1 MIQSSFYSVL
11 NKIHIIFMV
20 SWIICLMY
28 IYYSFKKKNSNL
40 EFKLKQCLN
49 KMAMPSSFI
58 VPLTGFLM
66 IIEDPSE
73 MKNIYFYAKFALA
86 VFGFLAMLQLRS
98 WVEFDVFDKN
108 KIKIRK
114 LNLLILMSLLLINLI
129 VLFLE
134 ILLR

>member
-1 MIQSSFYSVL
+1 MAQSSFYNIL
-11 NKIHIIFMV
+11 NTIHIIFMV
-20 SWIICLMY
+20 SWIICLIF
-28 IYYSFKKKNSNL
+28 IYFSFKKKSSNL
-40 EFKLKQCLN
+40 ELKVKQCLN

-73 MKNIYFYAKFALA
+73 MKNGYFYVKFTLS
-86 VFGFLAMLQLRS
+86 VIGFLAMLQLRS

-114 LNLLILMSLLLINLI
+114 LNLLILMNLLLINLI
-129 VLFLE
+129 VYYK
-134 ILLR
+134 

>member
-1 MIQSSFYSVL
+1 MVQISFYNIL
-11 NKIHIIFMV
+11 NAIHIIFMV
-20 SWIICLMY
+20 SWIISLMY
-28 IYYSFKKKNSNL
+28 VYYSFKKKNSNL

-73 MKNIYFYAKFALA
+73 MKNAYFYVKFTLA

-98 WVEFDVFDKN
+98 WVVFEVFDKN

-114 LNLLILMSLLLINLI
+114 LNLLILMNLFLINLI
-129 VLFLE
+129 VYYK
-134 ILLR
+134 

>member
-1 MIQSSFYSVL
+1 MVQISFYNIL
-11 NKIHIIFMV
+11 NAIHIIFMV

-28 IYYSFKKKNSNL
+28 IYCSFKKKNSNL

-73 MKNIYFYAKFALA
+73 MKNAYFYVKFTLA

-98 WVEFDVFDKN
+98 WVVFEVFEKN

-114 LNLLILMSLLLINLI
+114 LNLLILMNLFLINLI
-129 VLFLE
+129 VYYK
-134 ILLR
+134 

>member
-1 MIQSSFYSVL
+1 MAQSSFYNIL
-11 NKIHIIFMV
+11 NTIHIIFMV
-20 SWIICLMY
+20 SWIICLIF
-28 IYYSFKKKNSNL
+28 IYYSFKKKSSNL
-40 EFKLKQCLN
+40 ELKVKQCLN

-66 IIEDPSE
+66 IIEDASE
-73 MKNIYFYAKFALA
+73 MRNIYFYVKFTLA

-98 WVEFDVFDKN
+98 WTVFEVFDKN

-129 VLFLE
+129 VYYK
-134 ILLR
+134 

>member
-1 MIQSSFYSVL
+1 MVQISFYNIL
-11 NKIHIIFMV
+11 NAIHIIFMV

-28 IYYSFKKKNSNL
+28 IYCSFKKKNSNL

-73 MKNIYFYAKFALA
+73 MKNAYFYVKFTLA

-98 WVEFDVFDKN
+98 WVVFEVFEKN

-114 LNLLILMSLLLINLI
+114 LSLLILMNLFLINLI
-129 VLFLE
+129 VYYK
-134 ILLR
+134 

>member
-1 MIQSSFYSVL
+1 MVQISFYNIL
-11 NKIHIIFMV
+11 NAIHIIFMV
-20 SWIICLMY
+20 SWIISLMY
-28 IYYSFKKKNSNL
+28 VYYSFKKKNSNL

-73 MKNIYFYAKFALA
+73 MRNIYFYAKFALA

-98 WVEFDVFDKN
+98 WVEFDFFDKN

-114 LNLLILMSLLLINLI
+114 LNLLILMNLLLINLI
-129 VLFLE
+129 VYYK
-134 ILLR
+134 

>member
-1 MIQSSFYSVL
+1 MVQISFYNIL
-11 NKIHIIFMV
+11 NAIHIIFMV

-28 IYYSFKKKNSNL
+28 IYCSFKKKNSNL

-73 MKNIYFYAKFALA
+73 MKNAYFYVKFTLA

-98 WVEFDVFDKN
+98 WVVFEVFEKN

-114 LNLLILMSLLLINLI
+114 LNLLILMNLLLINLI
-129 VLFLE
+129 VYYK
-134 ILLR
+134 

>member
-1 MIQSSFYSVL
+1 MTQSSFYNIL
-11 NKIHIIFMV
+11 NTIHIIFMV
-20 SWIICLMY
+20 SWIICLIF
-28 IYYSFKKKNSNL
+28 IYFSFKKKSSNL
-40 EFKLKQCLN
+40 ELKVKQCLN

-73 MKNIYFYAKFALA
+73 MRNAYFYAKFILA

-129 VLFLE
+129 VYYK
-134 ILLR
+134 

>member
-1 MIQSSFYSVL
+1 MAQSSFYNIL

-73 MKNIYFYAKFALA
+73 MKNAYFYVKFTLA

-129 VLFLE
+129 VYYK
-134 ILLR
+134 

>member
-1 MIQSSFYSVL
+1 MVQISFYNIL
-11 NKIHIIFMV
+11 NAIHIIFMV

-73 MKNIYFYAKFALA
+73 MKNAYFYVKFALA

-98 WVEFDVFDKN
+98 WVVFEVFDKN

-114 LNLLILMSLLLINLI
+114 LNLLILMNLFLINLI
-129 VLFLE
+129 VYYK
-134 ILLR
+134 

>member
-1 MIQSSFYSVL
+1 MIQISFYNIL

-20 SWIICLMY
+20 SWIICLIF
-28 IYYSFKKKNSNL
+28 IYFSFKKKSSNL
-40 EFKLKQCLN
+40 ELKVKQCLN

-73 MKNIYFYAKFALA
+73 MRNIYFYVKFTLA

-98 WVEFDVFDKN
+98 WVVFDVFDKN
-108 KIKIRK
+108 KIKIRR
-114 LNLLILMSLLLINLI
+114 LNLLILMNLLLINLI
-129 VLFLE
+129 VYYK
-134 ILLR
+134 

>member
-1 MIQSSFYSVL
+1 MAQSSFYNIL
-11 NKIHIIFMV
+11 NTIHIIFMV
-20 SWIICLMY
+20 IWIISLVY
-28 IYYSFKKKNSNL
+28 IFFSFRKKSLKL
-40 EFKLKQCLN
+40 ELNVKQCLN

-73 MKNIYFYAKFALA
+73 MKNIYFYVKFALA

-129 VLFLE
+129 VYYK
-134 ILLR
+134 

>member
-1 MIQSSFYSVL
+1 MAQSSFYNIL
-11 NKIHIIFMV
+11 NTIHIIFMV
-20 SWIICLMY
+20 SWIICLIF
-28 IYYSFKKKNSNL
+28 IYYSFKKKSSNL
-40 EFKLKQCLN
+40 ELKVKQCLN

-73 MKNIYFYAKFALA
+73 MRNIYFYVKFTLA

-108 KIKIRK
+108 KLKIRR
-114 LNLLILMSLLLINLI
+114 LNLLILMNLILINLI
-129 VLFLE
+129 VYYK
-134 ILLR
+134 

>member
-1 MIQSSFYSVL
+1 MVQISFYNIL
-11 NKIHIIFMV
+11 NAIHIIFMV

-73 MKNIYFYAKFALA
+73 MKNAYFYVKFTLA
-86 VFGFLAMLQLRS
+86 VAM
-98 WVEFDVFDKN
+98 N
-108 KIKIRK
+108 
-114 LNLLILMSLLLINLI
+114 
-129 VLFLE
+129 
-134 ILLR
+134 

>member
-1 MIQSSFYSVL
+1 
-11 NKIHIIFMV
+11 MV
-20 SWIICLMY
+20 SWIICLIY
-28 IYYSFKKKNSNL
+28 IYYSFNKKSSNI
-40 EFKLKQCLN
+40 EIKVKQCLN

-73 MKNIYFYAKFALA
+73 MRNAYFYAKFILA

-114 LNLLILMSLLLINLI
+114 LNSLILMNLLLINLI
-129 VLFLE
+129 VYYK
-134 ILLR
+134 

>member
-1 MIQSSFYSVL
+1 MVQINFYNIL
-11 NKIHIIFMV
+11 NVIHIIFMV
-20 SWIICLMY
+20 SWIICLIY
-28 IYYSFKKKNSNL
+28 IFYSLKKKSSNL
-40 EFKLKQCLN
+40 EFIVKQCLN
-49 KMAMPSSFI
+49 KIAMPSSFI

-129 VLFLE
+129 VYYK
-134 ILLR
+134 

>member
-1 MIQSSFYSVL
+1 MVQSSFYSIL
-11 NKIHIIFMV
+11 NTIHIIFMV
-20 SWIICLMY
+20 SWIICLIF
-28 IYYSFKKKNSNL
+28 IYYSFIKKSLNIELKV
-40 EFKLKQCLN
+40 KQCLN

-73 MKNIYFYAKFALA
+73 MRNAYFYAKFILA

-114 LNLLILMSLLLINLI
+114 LNSLILMNLLLINMI
-129 VLFLE
+129 VYYK
-134 ILLR
+134 

>member
-1 MIQSSFYSVL
+1 MIQISFYDIL
-11 NKIHIIFMV
+11 NVIHIIFMV
-20 SWIICLMY
+20 SWILCLIY
-28 IYYSFKKKNSNL
+28 IYYSLKKKSSNL
-40 EFKLKQCLN
+40 ELKVKQCLN

-73 MKNIYFYAKFALA
+73 MRNIYFYVKFTLA

-98 WVEFDVFDKN
+98 WVEFQVFDEN

-114 LNLLILMSLLLINLI
+114 LNLLILMNLLLINLI
-129 VLFLE
+129 VYYK
-134 ILLR
+134 

>member
-1 MIQSSFYSVL
+1 
-11 NKIHIIFMV
+11 MV
-20 SWIICLMY
+20 SWILCLIY
-28 IYYSFKKKNSNL
+28 IYYSLKKKSSNL
-40 EFKLKQCLN
+40 ELKVKQCLN

-73 MKNIYFYAKFALA
+73 MRNIYFYAKFALA

-108 KIKIRK
+108 KIKIRR
-114 LNLLILMSLLLINLI
+114 LNLLILMNLLLINLI
-129 VLFLE
+129 VYYK
-134 ILLR
+134 

>member
-1 MIQSSFYSVL
+1 MAQSSFYNIL

-20 SWIICLMY
+20 SWIICLIF
-28 IYYSFKKKNSNL
+28 IYFSFKKKSSNL
-40 EFKLKQCLN
+40 ELKVKQCLN

-73 MKNIYFYAKFALA
+73 MRNIYFYVKFTLA

-98 WVEFDVFDKN
+98 WVVFDVFDKN
-108 KIKIRK
+108 KIKIRR
-114 LNLLILMSLLLINLI
+114 LNLLILMNLSLINLI
-129 VLFLE
+129 VYYK
-134 ILLR
+134 

>member
-1 MIQSSFYSVL
+1 MAKSSFYNIL
-11 NKIHIIFMV
+11 NTIHIIFMV
-20 SWIICLMY
+20 SWIICLIF
-28 IYYSFKKKNSNL
+28 IYFSFKKKSSNL
-40 EFKLKQCLN
+40 ELKVKQCLN

-73 MKNIYFYAKFALA
+73 MRNIYFYVKFTLA

-98 WVEFDVFDKN
+98 WVEFQVFDEN

-114 LNLLILMSLLLINLI
+114 LNLLILMNLLLINLI
-129 VLFLE
+129 VYYK
-134 ILLR
+134 

>member
-1 MIQSSFYSVL
+1 MVQSSFYNIL
-11 NKIHIIFMV
+11 NAAHIIFMV
-20 SWIICLMY
+20 SWIICLIY
-28 IYYSFKKKNSNL
+28 IFYSFKKKNSNL
-40 EFKLKQCLN
+40 EFKVKKCLN

-73 MKNIYFYAKFALA
+73 MRNIYFYAKFALA

-98 WVEFDVFDKN
+98 WIEFDVFDKN
-108 KIKIRK
+108 KIKIKR

-129 VLFLE
+129 VYYK
-134 ILLR
+134 

>member
-1 MIQSSFYSVL
+1 MVQISFYNIL
-11 NKIHIIFMV
+11 NAIHIIFMV
-20 SWIICLMY
+20 SWIISLMY
-28 IYYSFKKKNSNL
+28 VYYSFKKKNSNL

-73 MKNIYFYAKFALA
+73 MRNIYFYAKFALA

-114 LNLLILMSLLLINLI
+114 LNLLILMNLVLINLI
-129 VLFLE
+129 VYYK
-134 ILLR
+134 